1 MTNKKRLRKFTA
13 ICLTAAT
20 FFTSL
25 GGSVS
30 AQATPVSNVSHSE
43 YEDIVSTYS
52 IDDSIIRY
60 PEYLTQYENHRPT
73 DEYVIE
79 AADYA
84 YFTKGETDSDG
95 NELEAVPETFQDY
108 EGMQGTSV
116 LTEES
121 GMIEYQID
129 IKESG
134 FYELSLLYYPME
146 GKNSQIQRSF
156 FVDGKLP
163 YRELAVVE
171 FYRIWKNSIM
181 ESALNQEGIKV
192 KLWEKDNQG
201 NDLKPTMNE
210 TPEWIHS
217 YVYDSNGYV
226 TSRLSI
232 YLTSGTHTITMV
244 SNREPMLLRN
254 LTLSNSEQVVDYDA
268 KKAEWDAKGYT
279 ASSSQMIRIEAEN
292 VDRTSS
298 QMLYPTQDLSSP
310 AVYPS
315 DAKTLK
321 NNTIG
326 GNSWRLVGQWME
338 WDFEVLQSGYYNMS
352 LYAKQNFLRGIYVS
366 RKIEIDGKVL
376 FDELNDYGFTYES
389 NWRLDTLKDSENRP
403 YMIYL
408 EAGKHTLRMQNV
420 LGNFSTIISEVQDSL
435 NKLNSIYRSVIRITG
450 VNPDKYRDYQI
461 EKNLPNLE
469 QELIEVHDQLDAAIK
484 KLREVSG
491 RSSDKEAVLITM
503 RDQLKDL
510 IKDQEEFAVVV
521 ANYKINVRAVGTWL
535 TQAISQP
542 LQLDTIYIYSP
553 DIDLD
558 VDNSS
563 FWAKLLHEVK
573 RLFYSFII
581 DYNQI
586 GNVAE
591 EGEDIRTITLWVG
604 TGRDQ
609 ANVIKSLID
618 EHFTNELHI
627 NVNVMLVDMSTLLQA
642 TLAGQGPDVAIQVN
656 TINTTNN
663 LAIQASNDLPMN
675 YGLRNAV
682 ADLSQFEDLEEVKQR
697 FNQSALTSFEY
708 EGATYA
714 LPETQTFPM
723 MFYRKDILKELGIEI
738 PKTWDDVKV
747 IMSVLNQ
754 NQMEFGMLPNELTW
768 LMLLNQYGG
777 TYYTKDATASAL
789 DSDEAIQ
796 AFKEY
801 CKLYTDY
808 KLDKETSVEERFRTG
823 EAPII
828 IADYSIYNNL
838 QVSAPDIKGLWG
850 FAPVPGVVQ
859 EDGTIN
865 NTVAS
870 VGSACIMMEDSKHK
884 DDAWE
889 FLKWWT
895 SAETQTLYGR
905 EMESLMGASAR
916 VATANIEAFANMS
929 WPVQDY
935 EALMQQ
941 LENVVGVRQVPGGYY
956 TWRNVNNAF
965 YKVTTKT
972 DSSSARESLTDNIIY
987 INAEIN
993 YKRKEFGMPLAEDK

>member
-1 MTNKKRLRKFTA
+1 MTKKKRFRKFTA
-13 ICLTAAT
+13 TYLAAVT

-25 GGSVS
+25 AGSASVQAAS
-30 AQATPVSNVSHSE
+30 ASNVTLDE
-43 YEDIVSTYS
+43 YEEIVSTYS
-52 IDDSIIRY
+52 IDDSILRY
-60 PEYLTQYENHRPT
+60 PEYLTQFDANRPT
-73 DEYVIE
+73 DEYVID
-79 AADYA
+79 AADYV
-84 YFTKGETDSDG
+84 YFTNGETDSDG
-95 NELEAVPETFQDY
+95 NEVEAVPTTYEDY

-116 LTEES
+116 VTEES

-129 IKESG
+129 VKESG
-134 FYELSLLYYPME
+134 FYDISLLYYPIE
-146 GKNSQIQRSF
+146 GKNSQIQRGF

-163 YRELAVVE
+163 YQELAVVE
-171 FYRIWKNSIM
+171 FYRIWQNSIM
-181 ESALNQEGIKV
+181 EKRTNENDIEV
-192 KLWEKDNQG
+192 KLWDTDNQG
-201 NDLKPTMNE
+201 NDLKPTMIE
-210 TPEWIHS
+210 KPEWIEG
-217 YVYDSNGYV
+217 YLYDSNGYV
-226 TSRLSI
+226 TDRLSV
-232 YLTSGTHTITMV
+232 YLTSGTHTITML
-244 SNREPMLLRN
+244 SSMEPMLLRRIK
-254 LTLSNSEQVVDYDA
+254 LSNVEQVVDYNT
-268 KKAEWDAKGYT
+268 KKAQWDALGF
-279 ASSSQMIRIEAEN
+279 AESSGQMIRIEAEN

-298 QMLYPTQDLSSP
+298 QMLYPTQDQSSP

-315 DAKTLK
+315 SAKKLK

-338 WDFEVLQSGYYNMS
+338 WDFEVPESGYYNMS
-352 LYAKQNFLRGIYVS
+352 LYAKQNFVRGIYVS
-366 RKIEIDGKVL
+366 RKIEIDGVVL
-376 FDELNDYGFTYES
+376 FDELSDYGFTYES
-389 NWRLDTLKDSENRP
+389 NWRLDTIENSEDTP

-408 EAGKHTLRMQNV
+408 EAGTHTLRIKNV

-435 NKLNSIYRSVIRITG
+435 SKLNDIYRSVIRITG
-450 VNPDKYRDYQI
+450 VAPDKYRDYQI
-461 EKNLPNLE
+461 EKNLPELE
-469 QELIEVHDQLDAAIK
+469 SQLIEVHDQLDAAIK

-503 RDQLKDL
+503 RDQLEEL

-521 ANYKINVRAVGTWL
+521 AAYKTNVRAVGTWL
-535 TQAISQP
+535 TQAINQP

-553 DIDLD
+553 DVELK

-563 FWAKLLHEVK
+563 FWAKVLHELK

-591 EGEDIRTITLWVG
+591 KGEDVKAITLWVG

-618 EHFTNELHI
+618 EHFTNETNI

-656 TINTTNN
+656 IINTTNN
-663 LAIQASNDLPMN
+663 LAIQSSNDIPMN

-682 ADLSQFEDLEEVKQR
+682 ANLSQFDDLEEVKQR
-697 FNQSALTSFEY
+697 FDESALTSFTY
-708 EGATYA
+708 KDATYA

-723 MFYRKDILKELGIEI
+723 MFYRKDILKELGIEV
-738 PKTWDDVKV
+738 PTTWDEVKV
-747 IMSVLNQ
+747 IMSILNQ

-777 TYYTKDATASAL
+777 TYYTEDASASAL
-789 DSDEAIQ
+789 DSDEAIL

-808 KLDKETSVEERFRTG
+808 KLDKDTSEQERFRTG

-828 IADYSIYNNL
+828 ITDYSFYNNL
-838 QVSAPDIKGLWG
+838 QVSAPDLKGLWG

-859 EDGTIN
+859 EDGTVN

-870 VGSACIMMEDSKHK
+870 VGSACMIMEASDSK
-884 DDAWE
+884 DESWE

-905 EMESLMGASAR
+905 EMESLLGASAR
-916 VATANIEAFANMS
+916 VATANKEAFANMS
-929 WPVQDY
+929 WPTGDY
-935 EALMQQ
+935 EALMKQ
-941 LENVVGVRQVPGGYY
+941 LENVIGVRQVPGGYY

-987 INAEIN
+987 INDEIN
-993 YKRKEFGMPLAEDK
+993 YKREEFGMPLAGDK